1 MAIPKIW
8 TAANIKMGTIK
19 MNLIGSVLYTTQ
31 GYSFVDVNGDDLPE
45 LAKNT
50 ISTNNEF
57 DSLPDNIKQA
67 LTDINTFMYEQALIK
82 EGMEDV

>member
-19 MNLIGSVLYTTQ
+19 MSLIGSVLYTTQ